1 MNSKRLVLTILLLAA
16 GVAPMLAQQSA
27 QATMKVQVTVVEGN
41 AITMKQQAKVALNKP
56 EDSSELAELSTVSIN
71 SKPGSV
77 YMLKRPERLN
87 LTDDR
92 GTNLEIPV
100 IYHDQLSEQ
109 GITSEMNFAPLTD
122 TSLSKSTYKGTITT
136 SIAYL

>member
-1 MNSKRLVLTILLLAA
+1 
-16 GVAPMLAQQSA
+16 MLAQQSA

-56 EDSSELAELSTVSIN
+56 EDSSELTELSTVSIN
-71 SKPGSV
+71 SNPGSV

-87 LTDDR
+87 LTDDS